1 VHTTQSDPT
10 SPLFPYTTLFRS
22 YNSCETATADLV
34 RTELNNPTKITKNI
48 RNNVPKTTRDHFI
61 STLANCSENNEWK
74 QKLSR
79 IVSSEYVL
87 NSDLNIL
94 VSSMSILAREKRIEE
109 KRNKEAQ
116 KTKGFVGLLNG
127 TLRSVFAQV
136 LDITEIETYNDFSHS
151 MDSLDRVRFMSSEG
165 KIILWWTAS
174 RHNLEENDYLVF
186 S

>member
-79 IVSSEYVL
+79 IVSSER
-87 NSDLNIL
+87 S
-94 VSSMSILAREKRIEE
+94 EE
-109 KRNKEAQ
+109 HTSELQSR
-116 KTKGFVGLLNG
+116 FDIVCRLL
-127 TLRSVFAQV
+127 L
-136 LDITEIETYNDFSHS
+136 
-151 MDSLDRVRFMSSEG
+151 
-165 KIILWWTAS
+165 
-174 RHNLEENDYLVF
+174 
-186 S
+186 